1 MTNTPISLSVRGFQL
16 ASILDSR
23 HGDTQLILKVLD
35 LENELVAAKESLL
48 GFHKQQSQ
56 SADKF
61 AWLLSTIE
69 VEEFAD
75 ADSRLK
81 NPPDEKTWIETL
93 CHKTGFDIRAI
104 LSNLPTELGLFCL
117 KVAYKSESELAFATV
132 KVWLVAA

>member
-1 MTNTPISLSVRGFQL
+1 MANAPVSLSVRGFQL
-16 ASILDSR
+16 ATILEKP
-23 HGDTQLILKVLD
+23 HGHLELILKILD

-48 GFHKQQSQ
+48 GFQKQQMQ
-56 SADKF
+56 DALQGLKI
-61 AWLLSTIE
+61 LSTIE

-93 CHKTGFDIRAI
+93 CHKTGFDVRAI
-104 LSNLPTELGLFCL
+104 LSDLPTELGLFRL
-117 KVAYKSESELAFATV
+117 KVAYKSKGELAFATV

>member
-1 MTNTPISLSVRGFQL
+1 MTNAPISLSVRGFQL

-48 GFHKQQSQ
+48 VFHKQQSQ
-56 SADKF
+56 DADKF
-61 AWLLSTIE
+61 AYLLSTIE

-93 CHKTGFDIRAI
+93 CHKTGFDVRAI
-104 LSNLPTELGLFCL
+104 LSDLPTELGLFCL
-117 KVAYKSESELAFATV
+117 KVAYKSKDELAFATIE
-132 KVWLVAA
+132 VWVVAA

>member
-1 MTNTPISLSVRGFQL
+1 MANAPVSLSVRGFQL
-16 ASILDSR
+16 ATILGKP
-23 HGDTQLILKVLD
+23 HGHLELILKILD

-48 GFHKQQSQ
+48 VFHKQQSQ
-56 SADKF
+56 DADKF
-61 AWLLSTIE
+61 AYLLSTVE

-104 LSNLPTELGLFCL
+104 LSDLPTELGLFRL
-117 KVAYKSESELAFATV
+117 KVAYKSKDELAFGTAM
-132 KVWLVAA
+132 VWLGAA

>member
-1 MTNTPISLSVRGFQL
+1 MANAPISLSVRGFQL
-16 ASILDSR
+16 ATILEKP
-23 HGDTQLILKVLD
+23 HGHLELILKILD

-48 GFHKQQSQ
+48 GFQKQQSQ

-61 AWLLSTIE
+61 AQLLSTIE

-75 ADSRLK
+75 ADCRLK
-81 NPPDEKTWIETL
+81 NPPDENTWIETL

-104 LSNLPTELGLFCL
+104 LSDLPTELGLECL
-117 KVAYKSESELAFATV
+117 KVAYKSKGELAFATV